1 MRLVVDT
8 NILVAELLRNRG
20 VDLIQ
25 SQNLE
30 LLLAEKMKNE
40 AKYELQKRIS
50 IIVNQANLTPEQ
62 GQFQLER
69 AWGIIDR
76 KILTVPWS
84 DYQSFEAEAR
94 KRIPR
99 DPNDWET
106 VALALALP
114 AAIWTEDYDFFG
126 CGCPTWTTQTLLLQ
140 INWTFMIAIEFMAKT
155 LVVKRQKQKFR
166 GYKEYISHSAPQERN
181 IQSNT
186 KFPSPLSIYTP

>member
-20 VDLIQ
+20 VDLIESQ
-25 SQNLE
+25 SLE
-30 LLLAEKMKNE
+30 LFLAEKMKNE
-40 AKYELQKRIS
+40 VQYELQKRMS
-50 IIVNQANLTPEQ
+50 IIVNKAKLTPEQ
-62 GQFQLER
+62 GELELER
-69 AWGIIDR
+69 ALGIIDR
-76 KILTVPWS
+76 KIVTVPLS

-106 VALALALP
+106 VALALTLS

-140 INWTFMIAIEFMAKT
+140 IN
-155 LVVKRQKQKFR
+155 
-166 GYKEYISHSAPQERN
+166 
-181 IQSNT
+181 
-186 KFPSPLSIYTP
+186 